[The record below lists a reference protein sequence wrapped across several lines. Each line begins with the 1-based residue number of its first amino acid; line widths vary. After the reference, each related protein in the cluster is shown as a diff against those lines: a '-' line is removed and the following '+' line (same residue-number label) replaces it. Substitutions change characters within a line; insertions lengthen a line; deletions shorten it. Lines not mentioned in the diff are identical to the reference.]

1 MTKDSSTWEIE
12 NIEGDIDMSRI
23 TYKLTK
29 FDGVKATSGAL
40 CIMVSSNVNADT
52 SISNMDT
59 LGNANADFIGAGVCR
74 KIASNLFELTIN
86 SITYQFDGNGD
97 GKSPSSIVG
106 NYKILLGNA
115 NLNLIS
121 VGNGIKSNNAA
132 LVTRGS
138 DGSVVTA
145 VDYSQS
151 SSYVIDSLN
160 ARDEFAVK
168 ALGQMLGHISNPAD
182 LSDNEMNFY
191 CDAAYRW
198 AANMMQAS
206 ANARSSFE
214 QKSNSD
220 GSTSSTTTRVTDVP
234 ANTLSSNSEKLLN
247 NIVAVLERT
256 DNLHIDGDEKTYSKR
271 VKLQFSELI
280 DLLNKYL
287 SNGESG
293 LAERKLGIKDLIT
306 AINGTSSGDNL
317 KELVNAIKNINI
329 TSADSVSIGS
339 DGLGN
344 SSMNPL
350 FIQSNSS
357 DTVNI
362 GSSGLGRDKDHPIHM
377 TGGGFP
383 TRQSLAAALTSET
396 INSML
401 TFNSSGAV
409 GYSTLDEVKKAVLGW
424 ISNYKDLDAL
434 YTALGAKVIVTV
446 DARVKAWL
454 DKTTVVSNGSGG
466 YKLNVPSSI

>member
-1 MTKDSSTWEIE
+1 
-12 NIEGDIDMSRI
+12 MSRI
-23 TYKLTK
+23 TYNLVK
-29 FDGVKATSGAL
+29 FDGAKATSGAL
-40 CIMVSSNVNADT
+40 CVMVSSSINADT

-59 LGNANADFIGAGVCR
+59 LGNANTNFIGAGVC
-74 KIASNLFELTIN
+74 KKVASNLYELTID
-86 SITYQFDGNGD
+86 SVTYQFDGNGD
-97 GKSPSSIVG
+97 GKAPSSIVG

-151 SSYVIDSLN
+151 SSFVIDTLN

-168 ALGQMLGHISNPAD
+168 ALGQMIGHISNPAD
-182 LSDNEMNFY
+182 LSNNEMNYY
-191 CDAAYRW
+191 CDAAYKW

-214 QKSNSD
+214 QKSSTD
-220 GSTSSTTTRVTDVP
+220 SSLTTKPSTSVTDVP
-234 ANTLSSNSEKLLN
+234 ASSLSSNSEKLLN
-247 NIVAVLERT
+247 NIVAIMERT
-256 DNLHIDGDEKTYSKR
+256 DESYKNFDEVTYYKR
-271 VKLQFSELI
+271 VKVHFSELI
-280 DLLNKYL
+280 DLLSKYL
-287 SNGESG
+287 SNGQTG
-293 LAERKLGIKDLIT
+293 LAEKKLGIKDLIE

-329 TSADSVSIGS
+329 TSADKVSIGS

-383 TRQSLAAALTSET
+383 TRQSLAASLTSEV
-396 INSML
+396 INSFL

-409 GYSTLDEVKKAVLGW
+409 GYSTLEEVKKAVLGW
-424 ISNYKDLDAL
+424 ISSYKDLDAL
-434 YTALGAKVIVTV
+434 YTVLGTKVINTV
-446 DARVKAWL
+446 DTRVKAWL
-454 DKTTVVSNGSGG
+454 DNTKVVSDGNGG
-466 YKLNVPSSI
+466 YKLSVPSSI